1 MQLEEHELQKLLK
14 EAEKRDLSNNGYCD
28 ARSAAIHLWAG
39 PDDHPEGWHWPFAE
53 SALKYP
59 REWLGVIYWKLNGQ
73 EWIVQTLNYAAIRA
87 DSEAE
92 PPYAEGKII
101 QHLTTLKRHSYANR
115 PEDIAWVKAKFAELW
130 QAALPLKPVPALTE
144 LG

>member
-1 MQLEEHELQKLLK
+1 MQLEEHELQRLLK

-28 ARSAAIHLWAG
+28 ARSGAINFWAG
-39 PDDHPEGWHWPFAE
+39 PDDHPEGWRWPFTE

-73 EWIVQTLNYAAIRA
+73 EWIIQALNYAALRA
-87 DSEAE
+87 DHGTIL
-92 PPYAEGKII
+92 PYGD
-101 QHLTTLKRHSYANR
+101 KRHPYANR

-130 QAALPLKPVPALTE
+130 GAALPLKSVPTLAALSNE
-144 LG
+144 SEGGKR